1 LQVVVPVELLGVL
14 LLLEPVIVLVLEEAI
29 VLRLAV
35 GLGAALQ
42 VLLAESLLVRPLVV
56 PVVVRAAVLMGAQR
70 PKDLKKHLSASF
82 SKLQN

>member
-1 LQVVVPVELLGVL
+1 MQVVVPVELLGVL

-56 PVVVRAAVLMGAQR
+56 RAAVLIGAQL
-70 PKDLKKHLSASF
+70 PEDLKNHLSAFF